1 MTHDDR
7 TTYEVWAVGT
17 VESPLTHLDDAP
29 RQGDEGAPP
38 AWIQLRP
45 EFADA
50 ADGLTA
56 GRRVVVVTW
65 LDKARRD
72 VLQISPRGDQ
82 ARVPTGVF
90 NTRSPHRP
98 NPIGL
103 HETEIVSVAGDRVQM
118 RTLEA
123 IDATPVIDIKP
134 VLEPVAER

>member
-7 TTYEVWAVGT
+7 TTYEAWAVGT

-29 RQGDEGAPP
+29 RQADEGAPP
-38 AWIQLRP
+38 VSIQLRP

-56 GRRVVVVTW
+56 GSRVVVVTW
-65 LDKARRD
+65 LDK
-72 VLQISPRGDQ
+72 

-103 HETEIVSVAGDRVQM
+103 HETEIVSVAGDRVHV

-123 IDATPVIDIKP
+123 IDATPVLDIKP
-134 VLEPVAER
+134 VLEPVSER